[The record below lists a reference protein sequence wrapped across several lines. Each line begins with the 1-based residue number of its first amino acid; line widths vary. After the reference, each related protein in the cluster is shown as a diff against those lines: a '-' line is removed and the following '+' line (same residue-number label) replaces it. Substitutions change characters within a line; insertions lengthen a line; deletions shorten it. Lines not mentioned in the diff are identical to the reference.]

1 MSTTQSYLFS
11 LGFFG
16 MLLALI
22 FYVVIGQVT
31 VKKLRKNPETKHAL
45 GVEFASGWDILNVA
59 QTLAILRSWSKKLE
73 SSPLSFLYAKSEH
86 LRNSTTAF
94 DRALAGVF
102 YSVFTISTLTMITL
116 VILNNIGAFN

>member
-1 MSTTQSYLFS
+1 MSTTESYLFS

-22 FYVVIGQVT
+22 LHVAIGQVT

-59 QTLAILRSWSKKLE
+59 QALAIPRSWSKKLGN
-73 SSPLSFLYAKSEH
+73 SPLSFLYAKSEH

-102 YSVFTISTLTMITL
+102 YWLFTVSALAMITL
-116 VILNNIGAFN
+116 VILNSIGAFN